1 MNPFTDIR
9 KSSIGFIPKTKIQ
22 EDPNYRLLLQ
32 KLSELMCQNARKD
45 KSTWSY
51 DFVTLAFLRVELQ
64 KFSKRK
70 QAYKFAR
77 KMFKK
82 ARNIF
87 LGKSLAHL
95 NAFTLLII
103 SKDLVQILSDERN
116 AHLAEGEGDTY
127 LRRNF

>member
-1 MNPFTDIR
+1 MNPFTEIR
-9 KSSIGFIPKTKIQ
+9 KKSIGFIQKNEIQ
-22 EDPNYRLLLQ
+22 DDPNYRLLLQ
-32 KLSELMCQNARKD
+32 KLSDLMYSTMRKE
-45 KSTWSY
+45 KSVWSY

-95 NAFTLLII
+95 NAFTLLIV
-103 SKDLVQILSDERN
+103 SKDLVQILSDKRN
-116 AHLAEGEGDTY
+116 EWLANGYGDTY